1 MVPLHRFPESDS
13 SLQFHTDDTSLKDET
28 VVSIATPEDDDELGC
43 TKDFKGQGINS
54 RQFATGSDH
63 PVHVQPPISERSRC
77 DTNDR
82 DGGEPGIWVRPSKIT
97 ATHNFRTV
105 AKRNNAAA
113 ALQSSTRGEA
123 PFREFANNT
132 LTPEQSRQQAALL
145 LNSKDLLRNLRT
157 LMPEDQAKFIDKADQ
172 VRRRWL
178 SNPSLSISTPHRFS
192 KGISNYPPAGC
203 KIRNCVGGGVQR
215 NRATS
220 NFSSALHRT
229 GETWQHR
236 SGVWRVY

>member
-1 MVPLHRFPESDS
+1 MAPLHRFPKSDS
-13 SLQFHTDDTSLKDET
+13 SLQLHTDDTSFQDET
-28 VVSIATPEDDDELGC
+28 VVSITTPEDEDELGC
-43 TKDFKGQGINS
+43 TRDFKGQGMNS
-54 RQFATGSDH
+54 RPSATGSDR
-63 PVHVQPPISERSRC
+63 PAHVQPPISERSRC

-97 ATHNFRTV
+97 ATHKFRTV
-105 AKRNNAAA
+105 AKKNNAATT
-113 ALQSSTRGEA
+113 LQSSTRGEA

-178 SNPSLSISTPHRFS
+178 SNSSLSISTLHHFC
-192 KGISNYPPAGC
+192 KGISNHPLAGC
-203 KIRNCVGGGVQR
+203 KIRNYIGGGVQR
-215 NRATS
+215 N
-220 NFSSALHRT
+220 
-229 GETWQHR
+229 
-236 SGVWRVY
+236 